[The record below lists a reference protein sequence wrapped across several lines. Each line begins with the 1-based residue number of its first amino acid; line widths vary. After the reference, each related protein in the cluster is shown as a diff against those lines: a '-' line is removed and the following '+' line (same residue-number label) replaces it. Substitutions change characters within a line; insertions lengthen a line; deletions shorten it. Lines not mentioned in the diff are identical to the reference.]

1 MVKRPYLIAIGI
13 MLLMLGCTLTTR
25 VLPTPTLTPE
35 PTQVP
40 TNTPVPP
47 TDTPEPTPTDTSVP
61 ILFRDDFNDVLADG
75 WSWIGEDPR
84 HWSLSDVP
92 GALRIILQPS
102 NMGDGEPS
110 NFLVRDVPE
119 GKYEIATLLH
129 FKPESNFQFAGLLI
143 YESQGSAM
151 QFGRAFAMCGIETV
165 CIGNG
170 IYFDIVAGGG
180 GGKPNFVTAVKSDS
194 LAYLRLR
201 REGTTYTGF
210 YSENGITWAIIG
222 KHESYITPKYV
233 GLIASQAY
241 EAETSA
247 DFDYFTVEALP

>member
-1 MVKRPYLIAIGI
+1 MKK
-13 MLLMLGCTLTTR
+13 TR
-25 VLPTPTLTPE
+25 VLVFLVALLIVGCTQATETPPTPTLTPE
-35 PTQVP
+35 PTLAP
-40 TNTPVPP
+40 TNTSVPP
-47 TDTPEPTPTDTSVP
+47 TDTPVPTPTDTPLP
-61 ILFRDDFNDVLADG
+61 ILCQDDFNDVLADG
-75 WSWIGEDPR
+75 WSWLGEDPR

-102 NMGDGEPS
+102 NMGDGEPK

-119 GKYEIATLLH
+119 GNYEIATLLH

-143 YESQGSAM
+143 YESQGNAM
-151 QFGRAFAMCGIETV
+151 QFGRAFARCGIETV

-170 IYFDIVAGGG
+170 IYFDIVEGGG

-222 KHESYITPKYV
+222 KHESNITPKYV

-241 EAETSA
+241 EDETSA